1 VGGLLVA
8 GALAVW
14 VPPEFGQSFF
24 AVDHPPLAGQGAS
37 IIVTASISGKGHAGL
52 GIYSA
57 TKGGDP
63 QSGQDMVL
71 DIKGRGIR
79 VNATQEPSRTRS
91 ERLGSVRWR
100 HSGGS

>member
-24 AVDHPPLAGQGAS
+24 AVDHPPLAGQGGS

-57 TKGGDP
+57 TKTAIRNLGRTWCW
-63 QSGQDMVL
+63 
-71 DIKGRGIR
+71 KGRGIR